1 MRLPS
6 KERLLSSAVIA
17 GLAAVLVVLAVLQYR
32 WSKEISEATSVRM
45 QMGLHASMIG
55 LRQGLEGEL
64 TKICFALQPDV
75 GPGSLHDKMRS
86 IQRFQH
92 WSRTTQHAGLVKDVL
107 VWQDSIGNHP
117 QLSRLNIATS
127 QLEPESWPADL
138 DALRSHLQTM
148 AEDFRSTFNNRNL
161 PDMLRDPAPN
171 MHGGHGHVNHE
182 NHSTGSGELR
192 PSPEFRPSD
201 RRFPGHGNPFSPWQV
216 DENIP
221 ALVRPMF
228 HRSNAQNARGGT
240 AMLAVDW
247 IVVWLDGKFL
257 REHVMPEMVNQYFN
271 GPDGLA
277 YEVALI
283 GGSEPGHV
291 IYSSDPQFGEQD
303 TSAVDV
309 AVPVFGSSRDHHP
322 PMEMFA
328 HDPGAIHNDIPSHLM
343 RHAGAPGFLGP
354 PGFEVIR
361 YSSGQKDWQL
371 IARNRKGPLE
381 AVVAEVRHRNLALSF
396 GVLLLLAASMG
407 MIIVASQ
414 RAQKL
419 ARLQMDFVAAI
430 SHELRTPL
438 AVICS
443 AADNIV
449 DGLVEGKEQ
458 LTKYGHAIKN
468 QGQQLNQL
476 VEQILLF
483 AATRQNGDLYNFRP
497 LQASE
502 IVAAAL
508 LNTSGLIQSEQ
519 IIVEQHI
526 EPNLPEVMGDLSA
539 FSQCLQNLITN
550 AVKYG
555 GEQRW
560 IGIRAILSEGGRGK
574 EIQISIEDRGLGIAP
589 AELAHIF
596 EPFYRSP
603 AVTAAQIHGT
613 GLGLPLA
620 QSMAQAMGAKLTVI
634 SVPGQGSVFTLHVP
648 VAHAG
653 ALKTGVAM
661 NTATN
666 PKFS

>member
-6 KERLLSSAVIA
+6 KERFLSSAVIVA
-17 GLAAVLVVLAVLQYR
+17 LAAVLVVLAVLQYR

-55 LRQGLEGEL
+55 LRQELEGEF

-75 GPGSLHDKMRS
+75 GPGSHHDKMRS
-86 IQRFQH
+86 IQRFQQ

-107 VWQDSIGNHP
+107 AWQDSIGNHG
-117 QLSRLNIATS
+117 QLLRLNIATS
-127 QLEPESWPADL
+127 QLELVSWPADL
-138 DALRSHLQTM
+138 DALRSHLQIM
-148 AEDFRSTFNNRNL
+148 AEDFRSTFNNRNQ
-161 PDMLRDPAPN
+161 PEMFRDALPN
-171 MHGGHGHVNHE
+171 MHGARGHHDHDNRTAG
-182 NHSTGSGELR
+182 
-192 PSPEFRPSD
+192 SPESRLSID
-201 RRFPGHGNPFSPWQV
+201 RRFPGHGNPSLWQV

-221 ALVRPMF
+221 ALVRPIF
-228 HRSNAQNARGGT
+228 HRSNAQNGRRGT
-240 AMLAVDW
+240 DTLAVDW

-257 REHVMPEMVNQYFN
+257 REHVMPEMVSQYFN

-283 GGSEPGHV
+283 GGNEPGHV
-291 IYSSDPQFGEQD
+291 IYSSDSQFGEQD
-303 TSAVDV
+303 ASSVDV
-309 AVPVFGSSRDHHP
+309 ALPVFGSSRDRHP
-322 PMEMFA
+322 PMERFA
-328 HDPGAIHNDIPSHLM
+328 HGPEAIHNDFQSRLM

-354 PGFEVIR
+354 AGLEAIR
-361 YSSGQKDWQL
+361 YSSDQKDWQL

-396 GVLLLLAASMG
+396 GVLLLLAVSMG

-443 AADNIV
+443 AADNIA

-483 AATRQNGDLYNFRP
+483 AATRQNRDLYNFRP

-502 IVAAAL
+502 IIGAAL

-519 IIVEQHI
+519 IIIEQHI

-560 IGIRAILSEGGRGK
+560 IGIRALLREGSRGK
-574 EIQISIEDRGLGIAP
+574 EIQISIEDKGLGIAP

-620 QSMAQAMGAKLTVI
+620 QSMAQAMGAKLTVS
-634 SVPGQGSVFTLHVP
+634 SVPGRGSVFTLHVP
-648 VAHAG
+648 VAQAG

-661 NTATN
+661 DAATD